1 MTNNLFGKGVQM
13 KTGWI
18 ASLVVLLF
26 FSGIAS
32 AEEAAF
38 LKTQKDKI
46 SYIIGRDMGSNLKN
60 QSVDIDT
67 DIFMKGFKEALSG
80 NKSVL
85 SDDEIQAVKTA
96 YKEERMKKHE
106 EEVKKVTEKN
116 KKEGEAFL
124 SENKKKEGVVT
135 LPSGL
140 QYKVIKEGDGQTP
153 KETDTVTVNYKGTL
167 LDGTEFDSSYKRNE
181 PATFPVN
188 GIIPGWQEA
197 LKLMKVG
204 SKWQLFVPAGL
215 AYGEKGA
222 GNTIGPNAT
231 LIFEVELLS
240 VGEQGGSEYK
250 H

>member
-1 MTNNLFGKGVQM
+1 MTNKLFGRGVHM

-32 AEEAAF
+32 AEEAVS
-38 LKTQKDKI
+38 LKTQKDKL
-46 SYIIGRDMGSNLKN
+46 SYIIGRDMGSNLKD

-67 DIFMKGFKEALSG
+67 DIFMKGFKDALSG
-80 NKSVL
+80 NKSAL
-85 SDDEIQAVKTA
+85 SDDEIQEVKTA
-96 YKEERMKKHE
+96 YKEERIKKHA
-106 EEVKKVTEKN
+106 EEVKKVAEKN

-124 SENKKKEGVVT
+124 AENKKKEGVVT

-140 QYKVIKEGDGQTP
+140 QYKVIKEGDGLIP
-153 KETDTVTVNYKGTL
+153 KEADTVTVNYRGTL
-167 LDGTEFDSSYKRNE
+167 IDGSEFDSSYKRNE
-181 PATFPVN
+181 PATFALK

-197 LKLMKVG
+197 LQLMKTG

-222 GNTIGPNAT
+222 GNVIGPDTT
-231 LIFEVELLS
+231 LIFEIELLS
-240 VGEQGGSEYK
+240 IGESGVEY
-250 H
+250 HH

>member
-1 MTNNLFGKGVQM
+1 MRK
-13 KTGWI
+13 GWI
-18 ASLVVLLF
+18 VSLAVMIV

-32 AEEAAF
+32 AEEATF
-38 LKTQKDKI
+38 LKTQKDKL

-67 DIFMKGFKEALSG
+67 DIFMKGFKDALSG
-80 NKSVL
+80 NKSAL

-106 EEVKKVTEKN
+106 EEVKKVTEQN
-116 KKEGEAFL
+116 KKDGEAFL
-124 SENKKKEGVVT
+124 AENKKKEGVVT

-140 QYKVIKEGDGQTP
+140 QYKVIKEGDGQIP
-153 KETDTVTVNYKGTL
+153 KDTDTVTVNYRGTL

-188 GIIPGWQEA
+188 GVIPGWQEA
-197 LKLMKVG
+197 LKLMKAG
-204 SKWQLFVPAGL
+204 SKWQLIVPAGL

-222 GNTIGPNAT
+222 GSVIGPAAT

-240 VGEQGGSEYK
+240 VGEPDKEY
-250 H
+250 HH

>member
-1 MTNNLFGKGVQM
+1 M

-32 AEEAAF
+32 AEEATF
-38 LKTQKDKI
+38 LKTQKDKV
-46 SYIIGRDMGSNLKN
+46 SYIIGRDMGSNLKD

-67 DIFMKGFKEALSG
+67 DIFMKGFKDALSG
-80 NKSVL
+80 NKSAL

-96 YKEERMKKHE
+96 YKEERIKKHE

-116 KKEGEAFL
+116 KNEGEAFL
-124 SENKKKEGVVT
+124 AENKKKEGVVT

-153 KETDTVTVNYKGTL
+153 KETDTVTVNYRGTL

-181 PATFPVN
+181 PATFHVN

-215 AYGEKGA
+215 AYAERGA
-222 GNTIGPNAT
+222 GNIIGPNST
-231 LIFEVELLS
+231 LIFEVELIS
-240 VGEQGGSEYK
+240 IEQPSIGGPGSE
-250 H
+250 HHH

>member
-1 MTNNLFGKGVQM
+1 MINNLFGKGVQM

-38 LKTQKDKI
+38 LKTQKDKV
-46 SYIIGRDMGSNLKN
+46 SYIIGRDMGSNLKD

-67 DIFMKGFKEALSG
+67 DIFMKGFKDALSG
-80 NKSVL
+80 NKSAL

-96 YKEERMKKHE
+96 YKEERIKKHE

-116 KKEGEAFL
+116 KNEGEAFL
-124 SENKKKEGVVT
+124 AENKKKEGVVT

-140 QYKVIKEGDGQTP
+140 QYKVIKAGDGQTP

-181 PATFPVN
+181 PATFHVN

-240 VGEQGGSEYK
+240 IGEPGGSE
-250 H
+250 